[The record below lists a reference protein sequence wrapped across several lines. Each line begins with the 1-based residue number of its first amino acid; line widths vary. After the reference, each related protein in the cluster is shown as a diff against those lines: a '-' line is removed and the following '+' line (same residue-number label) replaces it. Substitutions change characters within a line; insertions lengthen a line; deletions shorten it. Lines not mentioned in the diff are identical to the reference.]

1 MAVSC
6 CLKSQLFLTEGPNL
20 VDCLALARL
29 KSVIFPWIFFV
40 PPPSPVR
47 FLRLAHLCTES
58 ANTLVINSFYLG
70 PRNPLRAGV
79 LRCQGCWHSCSA
91 FIAHGQMPCKIPF
104 AFAALGLTNMEGGRG
119 TANVTT
125 LSKMSL
131 ELNWRLDELIPI
143 TANGK
148 PDCKGSR
155 WLQLPWKEQRALRYV
170 PALHWTDAPSLSA
183 HRGFSSSF
191 LHHLVVLL
199 FFLLESERS
208 SAHSLFKVLLFFLNP
223 PPWEEGKLHL

>member
-6 CLKSQLFLTEGPNL
+6 CLKCQLFLTEGPNL

-125 LSKMSL
+125 LSKMFL

-155 WLQLPWKEQRALRYV
+155 
-170 PALHWTDAPSLSA
+170 
-183 HRGFSSSF
+183 
-191 LHHLVVLL
+191 
-199 FFLLESERS
+199 
-208 SAHSLFKVLLFFLNP
+208 
-223 PPWEEGKLHL
+223 